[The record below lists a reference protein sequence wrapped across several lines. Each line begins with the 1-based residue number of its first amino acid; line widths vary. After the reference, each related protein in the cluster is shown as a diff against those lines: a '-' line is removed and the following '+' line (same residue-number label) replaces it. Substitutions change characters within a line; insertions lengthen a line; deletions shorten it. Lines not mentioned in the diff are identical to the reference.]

1 MEKYKVFLGGDIA
14 KTYSDAK
21 KFTLERVN
29 SFSDNSYLVLF
40 QRIKLIDEF
49 RGDVFFSIG
58 LLDDYHRALASI
70 VRTPTTHPDDFLRKK
85 DSQGRTIFVNKYTNE
100 IWSKSNTSHS
110 DKTGE
115 WKVGIGNKEPNKNS
129 KITIGISNGKIIK
142 VNK

>member
-1 MEKYKVFLGGDIA
+1 MWVHNDCFLDIP
-14 KTYSDAK
+14 KQK
-21 KFTLERVN
+21 VN
-29 SFSDNSYLVLF
+29 SASV
-40 QRIKLIDEF
+40 
-49 RGDVFFSIG
+49 GD
-58 LLDDYHRALASI
+58 I